1 MSCTRL
7 DEVRQKEIPK
17 VAEPLEEGDGKMFYA
32 VATKNGVQYRVG
44 DGVYLLPEAF
54 SFRLVLAGRWRRF
67 QDAPRLELLV
77 AEAVIISGWWIPPVR
92 ETPIALISPNL
103 A

>member
-7 DEVRQKEIPK
+7 DEVRHKEIPK

-32 VATKNGVQYRVG
+32 MATKNGVQYRVG

-54 SFRLVLAGRWRRF
+54 SFRLVLAGGCKHF
-67 QDAPRLELLV
+67 LGCSLVKLLV
-77 AEAVIISGWWIPPVR
+77 AEDVVSG
-92 ETPIALISPNL
+92 
-103 A
+103 